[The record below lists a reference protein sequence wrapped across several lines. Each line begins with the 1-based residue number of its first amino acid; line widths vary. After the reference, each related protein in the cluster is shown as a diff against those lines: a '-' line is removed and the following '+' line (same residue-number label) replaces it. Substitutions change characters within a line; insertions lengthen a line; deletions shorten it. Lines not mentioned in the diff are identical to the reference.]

1 MIKSYFSDPVLY
13 YMSYGL
19 FSFSNGLF
27 NIFVNIMFFSD
38 HNIINVIEFQI
49 SMQFTQLLLFII
61 STYFI
66 KYISA
71 KFLYSSGAILRS
83 LVIASLFLNNF
94 LSSNAILFGFLYG
107 IPSGIFWAG
116 NATFTLQIS
125 RKTKRFKFLS
135 VNSALSGIT
144 SLIAPLAGGFLIA
157 YSSYAG
163 IYKYFNDFILS
174 SILLIF
180 TGISALFI
188 NSSGEKGGIFKI
200 SETEISENNY
210 NVFRL
215 FFFSSY
221 IMSII
226 MSTVLPVY
234 IFLIS
239 NSYIIAGLY
248 GTIIAVTSL
257 ISNSM
262 APFLYYRIK
271 KFVLIAFSVIIFA
284 SFTFIFKNIDNI
296 FIIFIA
302 SSSIMFFL
310 TPLSNLGMTEFM
322 HYLDQFNVTR
332 QYWINREYYIVA
344 GRLIS
349 LSSLIFIADIYSVYE
364 TVLLIP
370 IFSISILGFIPVLK
384 KLRKDNYT

>member
-1 MIKSYFSDPVLY
+1 
-13 YMSYGL
+13 
-19 FSFSNGLF
+19 
-27 NIFVNIMFFSD
+27 
-38 HNIINVIEFQI
+38 
-49 SMQFTQLLLFII
+49 
-61 STYFI
+61 
-66 KYISA
+66 
-71 KFLYSSGAILRS
+71 
-83 LVIASLFLNNF
+83 
-94 LSSNAILFGFLYG
+94 
-107 IPSGIFWAG
+107 
-116 NATFTLQIS
+116 
-125 RKTKRFKFLS
+125 
-135 VNSALSGIT
+135 
-144 SLIAPLAGGFLIA
+144 
-157 YSSYAG
+157 
-163 IYKYFNDFILS
+163 
-174 SILLIF
+174 
-180 TGISALFI
+180 
-188 NSSGEKGGIFKI
+188 
-200 SETEISENNY
+200 
-210 NVFRL
+210 
-215 FFFSSY
+215 
-221 IMSII
+221 